1 LNVVHYS
8 FNELAFF
15 PTLRILCRHILMKQ
29 PSVILTLYL
38 ADRYVAL

>member
-1 LNVVHYS
+1 MNIVQYS

-15 PTLRILCRHILMKQ
+15 PTLRILCCHILMKQ

-38 ADRYVAL
+38 ADCYVAF